1 MPRLNGG
8 QVIARILKE
17 YGVPYV
23 AGIPGHG
30 IWGLMDAFNEDE
42 SKIPFIQTY
51 HEQSAERVQAASRQ
65 LDFQR
70 VTSLTGA
77 SVRSVRT
84 LATGADG
91 LRNIVLA
98 DAVRR
103 AALESATI
111 GTLQTQGE

>member
-8 QVIARILKE
+8 QVIARVLKD

-51 HEQSAERVQAASRQ
+51 HEQSAVH
-65 LDFQR
+65 
-70 VTSLTGA
+70 
-77 SVRSVRT
+77 
-84 LATGADG
+84 LAEHCG
-91 LRNIVLA
+91 LRA
-98 DAVRR
+98 SPPRR
-103 AALESATI
+103 CPS
-111 GTLQTQGE
+111 GS